1 MLKWVDKTPESVN
14 ADITRLFTTLRFPL
28 HCFRGRTSSESSNSP
43 TIGFG
48 NPNKMPEN
56 NYGFGFSAY
65 DGFWPSFSKEEAK
78 SIGVQAKIIKELVEF
93 ITQSAGESKGL
104 SIIEILRESAGTVDQ
119 SHIEDDQFVVGSET
133 QLLLREKILL
143 IVWFLKSSWSVNQSM
158 RENLSTNYDLH
169 LC

>member
-1 MLKWVDKTPESVN
+1 MVLD
-14 ADITRLFTTLRFPL
+14 
-28 HCFRGRTSSESSNSP
+28 
-43 TIGFG
+43 
-48 NPNKMPEN
+48 
-56 NYGFGFSAY
+56 FSAY

-133 QLLLREKILL
+133 QLL
-143 IVWFLKSSWSVNQSM
+143 
-158 RENLSTNYDLH
+158 
-169 LC
+169 